1 MRRVETVAIS
11 CVVMGVVTAVAGIVW
26 FLISGGQTRFRRV
39 PESEIILVCAT
50 GLAILG
56 TALLFRDHQLWRR
69 RRRRR
74 HRRRRGRLQRHRR

>member
-1 MRRVETVAIS
+1 MRRVETIAMS

-56 TALLFRDHQLWRR
+56 TALLLRDRWLWMRR

-74 HRRRRGRLQRHRR
+74 ASGRLRRHRR